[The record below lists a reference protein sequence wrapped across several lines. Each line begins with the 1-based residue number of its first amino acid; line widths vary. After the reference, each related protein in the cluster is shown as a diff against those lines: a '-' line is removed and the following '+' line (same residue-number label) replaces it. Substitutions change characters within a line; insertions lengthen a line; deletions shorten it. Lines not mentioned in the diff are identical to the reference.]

1 MKILIV
7 KTSSM
12 GDVIHALPAI
22 TDLARAIPDLTIDWV
37 VEETFQEIP
46 YWHAAVRHVFP
57 CALRRWRKR
66 PFKASRSKEWKNFC
80 IALQKE
86 KYDFVID
93 LQGLVKSAFITRLA
107 YGMRCGFDFSTV
119 REKLASFAYDELF
132 VVSKNQHAIAR
143 NRQLLANVV
152 GYEYDRN
159 QLDYGIVT
167 NNVRPAHLPRNYV
180 MLIVNTSMKNKYWS
194 LQGWKA
200 VLEKTAEKNIPVVIP
215 AGYAEEKKYV
225 DSIVAGFSHV
235 TVLPLSSLTAT
246 KTVVRHADVVVS
258 VDTGLSHLSAA
269 LNRPT
274 IVLYTATD
282 PKKVGT
288 RGLYQHHLQ
297 SIDGRAIEVE
307 EVWKLMLRHF

>member
-1 MKILIV
+1 
-7 KTSSM
+7 M
-12 GDVIHALPAI
+12 GDVIHTLPAI

-46 YWHAAVRHVFP
+46 RWHAAIRHVFP
-57 CALRRWRKR
+57 CALRRWRKH
-66 PFKASRSKEWKNFC
+66 PFKASRSKEWKHFC
-80 IALQKE
+80 AKLQKE

-107 YGMRCGFDFSTV
+107 HGLRCGFDFSTV

-132 VVSKNQHAIAR
+132 VVSKSLHAIDR
-143 NRQLLANVV
+143 NRKLLADVV
-152 GYEYDRN
+152 GYEYDRR

-167 NNVRPAHLPRNYV
+167 NNIRPAGLPRNYA
-180 MLIVNTSMKNKYWS
+180 MFIVNTSMKHKYWALKNWRS
-194 LQGWKA
+194 L
-200 VLEKTAEKNIPVVIP
+200 LEKTAEQNIPVVIP

-235 TVLPLSSLTAT
+235 TVLPLSALTET
-246 KTVVRHADVVVS
+246 KTVIRHADVVVS

-274 IVLYTATD
+274 IVLYMSTD
-282 PKKVGT
+282 PKKIGT
-288 RGLYQHHLQ
+288 RGQHQHHLQ
-297 SIDGRAIEVE
+297 SVNGKAIEVG
-307 EVWKLMLRHF
+307 EVWELMLRHL